1 MMRLTRQRR
10 RRSRSTRT
18 RTYSFGGGSDGRCLQ
33 TVDKTRST
41 AILCTLIDSGDPPEN
56 IVAASDRPFYR
67 AFGLRI
73 AEARKAAGLTQ
84 TQLEQLGLA
93 QQTLAHYEAG
103 RLRVALALLSPL
115 ARTLGVSTEELI
127 GEQTP
132 PGKRGPVP
140 KLQHQMQ
147 RIQRLPK
154 SQQRFVMQMIDTV
167 LAKQGR

>member
-1 MMRLTRQRR
+1 ML
-10 RRSRSTRT
+10 RT
-18 RTYSFGGGSDGRCLQ
+18 FIGSWNH
-33 TVDKTRST
+33 SE
-41 AILCTLIDSGDPPEN
+41 I

-67 AFGLRI
+67 ALGLRI

-84 TQLEQLGLA
+84 TQLAEQLGIA

-103 RLRVALALLSPL
+103 RLRVAVALLSPL
-115 ARTLGVSTEELI
+115 ARALGVSTEELI

-140 KLQHQMQ
+140 KLQQQME

-167 LAKQGR
+167 LAQQDR

>member
-1 MMRLTRQRR
+1 ML
-10 RRSRSTRT
+10 RT
-18 RTYSFGGGSDGRCLQ
+18 F
-33 TVDKTRST
+33 
-41 AILCTLIDSGDPPEN
+41 IDSWDSPEI

-67 AFGLRI
+67 ALGLRI
-73 AEARKAAGLTQ
+73 AAARKAAGLTQ
-84 TQLEQLGLA
+84 TQLAEQLGLA

-103 RLRVALALLSPL
+103 RLRVALALLTPL

-127 GEQTP
+127 GEQAP

-140 KLQHQMQ
+140 KLQQQME

-167 LAKQGR
+167 LAQQDR

>member
-1 MMRLTRQRR
+1 M
-10 RRSRSTRT
+10 
-18 RTYSFGGGSDGRCLQ
+18 
-33 TVDKTRST
+33 
-41 AILCTLIDSGDPPEN
+41 LCTLIDSWDHPEN

-67 AFGLRI
+67 ALGLRI
-73 AEARKAAGLTQ
+73 AEARKTAGLTQ
-84 TQLEQLGLA
+84 TQLAEQLGLA

-103 RLRVALALLSPL
+103 RLRVALALLAPL
-115 ARTLGVSTEELI
+115 ARALGVSTEELI

-140 KLQHQMQ
+140 KLQQQMQ

-167 LAKQGR
+167 LAQQDR